1 MLNDQEYLKLVP
13 IVNQYRNSL
22 HIDNNEAI
30 SESALDDLKHKVTQY
45 EVANPTKI
53 SLNSPNY
60 TIAGGISKGF
70 QKYQHK
76 HRMLSLN
83 DIFDYQELI
92 DWSDRNSNYSS
103 KNTKNQEIIDPNI
116 TEFICEPKIDGL
128 AISLIYQEGLLIRGV
143 TRGDGYEGE
152 DVTANIIHIQ
162 SIPNSIPSKESIEI
176 RGEIFMTQENFQKLN
191 QGILEGKLI
200 GKMGKTGRDG
210 LFANSRNVASGTIR
224 QLDTKIVGERNLSFI
239 AYNVGRY

>member
-1 MLNDQEYLKLVP
+1 
-13 IVNQYRNSL
+13 
-22 HIDNNEAI
+22 
-30 SESALDDLKHKVTQY
+30 
-45 EVANPTKI
+45 
-53 SLNSPNY
+53 
-60 TIAGGISKGF
+60 
-70 QKYQHK
+70 
-76 HRMLSLN
+76 MLSLN
-83 DIFDYQELI
+83 DIFDYQELL
-92 DWSDRNSNYSS
+92 DWNERNSNYGI
-103 KNTKNQEIIDPNI
+103 KNIEAQEAIDPNT

-200 GKMGKTGRDG
+200 GKMGKAGRDG

>member
-1 MLNDQEYLKLVP
+1 MLTDQEYLEL
-13 IVNQYRNSL
+13 ILLVNQYRNQVHL
-22 HIDNNEAI
+22 EGIEVI
-30 SESALDDLKHKVTQY
+30 SEAALDDLKHKITQY
-45 EVANPTKI
+45 EAANPTKI

-70 QKYQHK
+70 NKYQHK

-83 DIFDYQELI
+83 DIFDYQELL
-92 DWSDRNSNYSS
+92 DWNERNSNYSS
-103 KNTKNQEIIDPNI
+103 KNTESKKIINPNT

-128 AISLIYQEGLLIRGV
+128 AISLIYQDGLLTRGV

-200 GKMGKTGRDG
+200 GKIGKTGSEG